1 MQQWEEVPGAANPD
15 LREEEPGEMS
25 WVIGLADKVR
35 IFQAEGRAGA
45 KALRRACTW
54 HVAGS
59 KEAPVTRRDEEA
71 GRVGGF
77 VGNDRSLAFNF

>member
-1 MQQWEEVPGAANPD
+1 MQE
-15 LREEEPGEMS
+15 LREEAVWIYG
-25 WVIGLADKVR
+25 GG
-35 IFQAEGRAGA
+35 IFQAEGQAGA

-59 KEAPVTRRDEEA
+59 KEAPVTGRDEEA